1 MDELVENA
9 QEGGERRPGR
19 WPRPPSLEGP
29 RNVRGGQVR
38 AAALG
43 LLFFALLPLVHAGT
57 FISGSVRWEQ
67 VTGKP
72 NTARFD
78 IVTYWRRSFSPFKG
92 GNAMPGDEID
102 VIAQSTVSIS
112 YGDGSPAR
120 YLRTTVTNINTDE
133 DWLEAVATYEHTYA
147 APYADKQVITEYV
160 TTISET
166 GNKVESV
173 IYKPK
178 YTPWVASVRGC
189 CRYATLSNDAD
200 KPFVI
205 RTTVNLETSS
215 RSPDA
220 RVLPIISVKIGESI
234 KAKISAPLYLPPQ
247 IAPADQ
253 KTVLYSW
260 CPSSSWSP
268 PAASIAALNP
278 ATGTISW
285 LGTTVGWYHL
295 CLNGQIDNVEAEVLE
310 CPCTVEREGERENYR

>member
-1 MDELVENA
+1 
-9 QEGGERRPGR
+9 
-19 WPRPPSLEGP
+19 
-29 RNVRGGQVR
+29 
-38 AAALG
+38 
-43 LLFFALLPLVHAGT
+43 VHAGT

-92 GNAMPGDEID
+92 GTAMPGDEID

-234 KAKISAPLYLPPQ
+234 KATISAPLYLPPQ

-295 CLNGQIDNVEAEVLE
+295 CMNGQIDNVEAEVLE